1 MATPFLS
8 EPSKDDPKKR
18 CGGQWAT
25 EEVGDPEARV
35 GSRAHRGQPHP
46 HPHTPLPL
54 PPPPLLPERNHQWV
68 GSLRVEGERAR
79 QEVSDKMGA
88 RAGCSSIWAA
98 RGYPNSWGST
108 SPMKLPTY
116 VWVKE
121 LAPRSSRQRPPL
133 KPRAQSKGSGNE
145 EAPGA
150 LTPLPDTHRSPA
162 IMT

>member
-1 MATPFLS
+1 
-8 EPSKDDPKKR
+8 
-18 CGGQWAT
+18 
-25 EEVGDPEARV
+25 
-35 GSRAHRGQPHP
+35 
-46 HPHTPLPL
+46 
-54 PPPPLLPERNHQWV
+54 
-68 GSLRVEGERAR
+68 
-79 QEVSDKMGA
+79 MGA